1 MVQELQIRYRGL
13 KYLTVNVLRDI
24 VTRFPLPGRA
34 MLLLAGILLL
44 SACASQQLEKFTAP
58 PLLYAGSEVQLADID
73 VLAVTPEMEEFLERY
88 ILQYA
93 NSTTKVH
100 LLSNSMGRSGV
111 LGFEYVDSRTLTAT
125 EAFESRS
132 GNCIGFSNM
141 MIALARQAGLKASY
155 QEIIRRPVWSS
166 REDTVLLLKH
176 VNVVIEGRNFDY
188 VMDISDVKI
197 NQMTQR
203 RIVNDSY
210 AKALYLNNLGAEALF
225 ANDLPTAYAYM
236 KAATAT
242 DPSMTDSWV
251 NMGVVLGRNE
261 QLNDAVK
268 VLKRALQVD
277 PNQYSAMNNLYE
289 IYVEQGDLLAADSLQ
304 TRVDRYRRANPYYLL
319 HLSDEAVEQKQFE
332 ESLSLLRRAIRK
344 RDDDH
349 VLHYAMAKTQY
360 LSGET
365 QAAETSL
372 VRAREL
378 APENMLAYYA
388 RPLDELIAEE
398 QAQRDLLTP

>member
-1 MVQELQIRYRGL
+1 MQG
-13 KYLTVNVLRDI
+13 KYLTVNFFEDMTAR
-24 VTRFPLPGRA
+24 RFLPGRVL
-34 MLLLAGILLL
+34 LLLAATLLL
-44 SACASQQLEKFTAP
+44 GACASQQQVDTSLPTLRHDGP
-58 PLLYAGSEVQLADID
+58 EVQITDVD

-88 ILQYA
+88 VLEYP
-93 NSTTKVH
+93 NSNTKLH
-100 LLSNSMGRSGV
+100 LLSNAMSGNGV
-111 LGFEYVDSRTLTAT
+111 LGFEYDDASTLTAA

-141 MIALARQAGLKASY
+141 MVALARQAGLTASY

-166 REDTVLLLKH
+166 RADTVLLLKH
-176 VNVVIEGRNFDY
+176 VNVVISGRNFDY
-188 VMDISDVKI
+188 VMDISNI
-197 NQMTQR
+197 RTNQMTQR
-203 RIVNDSY
+203 RLVDDNY
-210 AKALYLNNLGAEALF
+210 AKALYLNNLGADALF
-225 ANDLPTAYAYM
+225 RNDLPTAYAYM
-236 KAATAT
+236 KAAIET
-242 DPSMTDSWV
+242 DPKMTDAWV

-268 VLKRALQVD
+268 VLQTVLQID

-289 IYVEQGDLLAADSLQ
+289 IYVEKGDLLAAESLQ

-319 HLSDEAVEQKQFE
+319 SLSDEAVAQKQFE
-332 ESLSLLRRAIRK
+332 ESLNLLQRALKK

-349 VLHYAMAKTQY
+349 VLHYALAKTQY

-365 QAAETSL
+365 DAARYSM

-378 APENMLAYYA
+378 APEDMLAYYA

-398 QAQRDLLTP
+398 EAEREAMEP

>member
-1 MVQELQIRYRGL
+1 
-13 KYLTVNVLRDI
+13 VNVLKHI
-24 VTRFPLPGRA
+24 VTRFSLPGRA
-34 MLLLAGILLL
+34 VLLLAGALLF
-44 SACASQQLEKFTAP
+44 SACASQQLDKFTAP
-58 PLLYAGSEVQLADID
+58 PLLDAGPEVQLSDID
-73 VLAVTPEMEEFLERY
+73 VLAVSPEMEEFLERY

-93 NSTTKVH
+93 NSGTRLH
-100 LLSNSMGRSGV
+100 LLSNSLGSTGV
-111 LGFEYVDSRTLTAT
+111 LGFEYDDSRTLTAA
-125 EAFESRS
+125 EAFELRS

-141 MIALARQAGLKASY
+141 MISLARRAGLTASY

-176 VNVVIEGRNFDY
+176 VNVVVSGRNFDY
-188 VMDISDVKI
+188 VMDLSDIRVNK
-197 NQMTQR
+197 MTQR
-203 RIVNDSY
+203 RIVDDSY

-225 ANDLPTAYAYM
+225 KDDLPTAYAYM
-236 KAATAT
+236 KAAIAA
-242 DPSMTDSWV
+242 DSRMTDSWV

-268 VLKRALQVD
+268 VLQRALQID

-289 IYVEQGDLLAADSLQ
+289 IYVEQGDMLAAESLQ

-319 HLSDEAVEQKQFE
+319 HLSDEAVELKQFE
-332 ESLSLLRRAIRK
+332 ESLSLLRRAIKK

-349 VLHYAMAKTQY
+349 VLHYAMAKSQY
-360 LSGET
+360 LSGEA

-398 QAQRDLLTP
+398 QAQRDALIP

>member
-1 MVQELQIRYRGL
+1 
-13 KYLTVNVLRDI
+13 
-24 VTRFPLPGRA
+24 
-34 MLLLAGILLL
+34 MLLLAGTLLL
-44 SACASQQLEKFTAP
+44 SACASQQLDKFTAP
-58 PLLYAGSEVQLADID
+58 PLLHAGPEVQLPDID
-73 VLAVTPEMEEFLERY
+73 VLAVSPEMEEFLERY
-88 ILQYA
+88 ISQYA
-93 NSTTKVH
+93 NSGTRLH
-100 LLSNSMGRSGV
+100 LLSNSLGSSGV
-111 LGFEYVDSRTLTAT
+111 LGFEYDDSRTLTAT

-176 VNVVIEGRNFDY
+176 VNVVISGRNFDY
-188 VMDISDVKI
+188 VMDLSDIRVNK
-197 NQMTQR
+197 MTQR
-203 RIVNDSY
+203 RIVEDSY

-236 KAATAT
+236 KAAIAV
-242 DPSMTDSWV
+242 DPKMTDSWV

-268 VLKRALQVD
+268 VLQRALQID

-289 IYVEQGDLLAADSLQ
+289 IYIEQGDLLAAESLQ

-319 HLSDEAVEQKQFE
+319 HLSDEAVELKQFE
-332 ESLSLLRRAIRK
+332 ESVSLLRRAIKK

-349 VLHYAMAKTQY
+349 MLHYAMAKTQY
-360 LSGET
+360 LSGKPE
-365 QAAETSL
+365 AAETSL

-378 APENMLAYYA
+378 APEKMLAYYA

-398 QAQRDLLTP
+398 QAERDLLTP

>member
-1 MVQELQIRYRGL
+1 M
-13 KYLTVNVLRDI
+13 NVLRKI
-24 VTRFPLPGRA
+24 VSRFSLPGRA
-34 MLLLAGILLL
+34 MLLLAGMLLL
-44 SACASQQLEKFTAP
+44 SACASPQLAKFTAP
-58 PLLYAGSEVQLADID
+58 SLLHAGPEVQLADVD
-73 VLAVTPEMEEFLERY
+73 VLAVSPEMEEFLEQY

-93 NSTTKVH
+93 NSQTRLY
-100 LLSNSMGRSGV
+100 LLGNSMTSTGV
-111 LGFEYVDSRTLTAT
+111 LGFEYDDSSTLTAA
-125 EAFESRS
+125 EAFESRT

-176 VNVVIEGRNFDY
+176 VNVVIESRNFDY
-188 VMDISDVKI
+188 VMDLSDLRV

-203 RIVNDSY
+203 RIVDDSY

-225 ANDLPTAYAYM
+225 RNDLPTAYAYM
-236 KAATAT
+236 KAAIAE
-242 DPSMTDSWV
+242 DPKMTDAWV

-261 QLNDAVK
+261 QLNDAAK
-268 VLKRALQVD
+268 VLQRALQID

-289 IYVEQGDLLAADSLQ
+289 IYVEQGDLLAAESLQ

-332 ESLSLLRRAIRK
+332 ESISLLQRAIKK

-349 VLHYAMAKTQY
+349 VLHYALAKTQY
-360 LSGET
+360 LSGKKK
-365 QAAETSL
+365 AAKDSL
-372 VRAREL
+372 GRAREL

-398 QAQRDLLTP
+398 EAEREALNP

>member
-1 MVQELQIRYRGL
+1 M
-13 KYLTVNVLRDI
+13 TVRH
-24 VTRFPLPGRA
+24 FSYGRA
-34 MLLLAGILLL
+34 VLLLVVVLLMN
-44 SACASQQLEKFTAP
+44 ACATPPRVDFTLP
-58 PLLYAGSEVQLADID
+58 PLLHVGQEVQGPDTDI
-73 VLAVTPEMEEFLERY
+73 LAVTPEMEEFLERY

-93 NSTTKVH
+93 NSNTKLH
-100 LLSNSMGRSGV
+100 LLSNSLSSNGV
-111 LGFEYVDSRTLTAT
+111 LGFTYDDSRTLTAA

-141 MIALARQAGLKASY
+141 MVALARHAGLTASY

-176 VNVVIEGRNFDY
+176 VNVVISGRNFDY
-188 VMDISDVKI
+188 VMDISNVRV

-203 RIVNDSY
+203 RLVDDNY

-225 ANDLPTAYAYM
+225 SNDLPRAYAYM
-236 KAATAT
+236 KAAIET
-242 DPSMTDSWV
+242 DPEMTDSWV
-251 NMGVVLGRNE
+251 NLGVVLGRNE

-268 VLKRALQVD
+268 VLQRVLQID

-289 IYVEQGDLLAADSLQ
+289 IYVEQGDLLAAESLQ
-304 TRVDRYRRANPYYLL
+304 ARVDRYRRANPYYLL

-332 ESLSLLRRAIRK
+332 ESLSLLEKAIRK
-344 RDDDH
+344 TDDDH
-349 VLHYAMAKTQY
+349 VLHYALAKTQY
-360 LSGET
+360 LSGEVE
-365 QAAETSL
+365 AARHSMIR
-372 VRAREL
+372 VREL

-398 QAQRDLLTP
+398 QAERETFNP

>member
-1 MVQELQIRYRGL
+1 
-13 KYLTVNVLRDI
+13 
-24 VTRFPLPGRA
+24 
-34 MLLLAGILLL
+34 MLLLAGMLLL
-44 SACASQQLEKFTAP
+44 SACASQQLAKFTAP
-58 PLLYAGSEVQLADID
+58 SLLHAGPEVQLADVD
-73 VLAVTPEMEEFLERY
+73 VLAISPEMEEFLERY

-93 NSTTKVH
+93 NTQTRLY
-100 LLSNSMGRSGV
+100 LLSNSLTSSGV
-111 LGFEYVDSRTLTAT
+111 LGFEYDDSSTLTAA
-125 EAFESRS
+125 EAFESRT

-176 VNVVIEGRNFDY
+176 VNVVIESRNFDY
-188 VMDISDVKI
+188 VMDLSDLRI

-203 RIVNDSY
+203 RIVDDSY
-210 AKALYLNNLGAEALF
+210 AKALYLNNLGADALF
-225 ANDLPTAYAYM
+225 RNDLPTAYAYM
-236 KAATAT
+236 KAAIAV
-242 DPSMTDSWV
+242 DPKMTDAWV
-251 NMGVVLGRNE
+251 NMGVVFGRNE

-268 VLKRALQVD
+268 VLQRALLID

-289 IYVEQGDLLAADSLQ
+289 IYVEQGDLLAAESLQ

-332 ESLSLLRRAIRK
+332 ESISLLQRAIKK

-349 VLHYAMAKTQY
+349 VLHYALAKTQY
-360 LSGET
+360 LSGKKE
-365 QAAETSL
+365 AAKDSL

-388 RPLDELIAEE
+388 RPLGELIAEE
-398 QAQRDLLTP
+398 EAEREALNP

>member
-1 MVQELQIRYRGL
+1 M
-13 KYLTVNVLRDI
+13 NFLRDI
-24 VTRFPLPGRA
+24 VTRSSLPGRA
-34 MLLLAGILLL
+34 VLLLTGTLLL
-44 SACASQQLEKFTAP
+44 SACATPQLDKFTTP
-58 PLLYAGSEVQLADID
+58 PLLHAGPEVQLPDID

-88 ILQYA
+88 ISQYV

-100 LLSNSMGRSGV
+100 LLSNSMGSTGV
-111 LGFEYVDSRTLTAT
+111 LGFEYDDARTLTAA
-125 EAFESRS
+125 EAFKSRT

-166 REDTVLLLKH
+166 RDDTVLLLKH

-203 RIVNDSY
+203 RIVDDSY
-210 AKALYLNNLGAEALF
+210 AKALYLNNLGVEALF

-236 KAATAT
+236 NAAIAV
-242 DPSMTDSWV
+242 DPNMTDSWV
-251 NMGVVLGRNE
+251 NMGVVFGRNE

-319 HLSDEAVEQKQFE
+319 HLSDEAVELKQFE
-332 ESLSLLRRAIRK
+332 ESISLLRRAIRK
-344 RDDDH
+344 KDDDH
-349 VLHYAMAKTQY
+349 VLHYALAKTQY

-378 APENMLAYYA
+378 APQDKLAYYA

-398 QAQRDLLTP
+398 QAERDVLIP

>member
-1 MVQELQIRYRGL
+1 
-13 KYLTVNVLRDI
+13 
-24 VTRFPLPGRA
+24 
-34 MLLLAGILLL
+34 
-44 SACASQQLEKFTAP
+44 
-58 PLLYAGSEVQLADID
+58 
-73 VLAVTPEMEEFLERY
+73 VLAVSPEMEEFLERY

-93 NSTTKVH
+93 NSSTRLH
-100 LLSNSMGRSGV
+100 LLSNSLGSTGV
-111 LGFEYVDSRTLTAT
+111 LGFEYDDSRTLTAA
-125 EAFESRS
+125 EAFELRS

-141 MIALARQAGLKASY
+141 MISLARRAGLTASY

-176 VNVVIEGRNFDY
+176 VNVVVSGRNFDY
-188 VMDISDVKI
+188 VMDLSDIRVNK
-197 NQMTQR
+197 MTQR
-203 RIVNDSY
+203 RIVDDSY

-236 KAATAT
+236 NAAIAV
-242 DPSMTDSWV
+242 DPKMTDSWV

-268 VLKRALQVD
+268 VLQRALQID

-289 IYVEQGDLLAADSLQ
+289 IYVEQGDLLAAESLQ

-319 HLSDEAVEQKQFE
+319 HLSDEAVELKQFE
-332 ESLSLLRRAIRK
+332 ESLSLLRRAIKK

-349 VLHYAMAKTQY
+349 VLHYAMAKSQY
-360 LSGET
+360 LSGEA

-398 QAQRDLLTP
+398 HAQRDALIP

>member
-1 MVQELQIRYRGL
+1 VTG

-24 VTRFPLPGRA
+24 VTRFSVPGRA
-34 MLLLAGILLL
+34 MLLLVATLLL
-44 SACASQQLEKFTAP
+44 SACASQPLEQFTAP
-58 PLLYAGSEVQLADID
+58 PLLHAGPEVQIPDID
-73 VLAVTPEMEEFLERY
+73 VLAVSPEMEEFLERY

-93 NSTTKVH
+93 SPQTRLH
-100 LLSNSMGRSGV
+100 LLSNSVGSSGV
-111 LGFEYVDSRTLTAT
+111 LGFEYDDSRTLTAI
-125 EAFESRS
+125 ESFDSRS

-141 MIALARQAGLKASY
+141 LIAMARRAGLKANY

-176 VNVVIEGRNFDY
+176 VNVVISGRHFDY
-188 VMDISDVKI
+188 VMDRSSVRI

-203 RIVNDSY
+203 RIVDDNY

-225 ANDLPTAYAYM
+225 RNDLPTAYAYM
-236 KAATAT
+236 KAATAV
-242 DPSMTDSWV
+242 DPKMTDSWV

-261 QLNDAVK
+261 QLNDAIK
-268 VLKRALQVD
+268 VLQRALQIE
-277 PNQYSAMNNLYE
+277 PSQYSAMNNLYE
-289 IYVEQGDLLAADSLQ
+289 IYVEQGDLLAAESLQ
-304 TRVDRYRRANPYYLL
+304 NRVDRYRRANPYYLL

-332 ESLSLLRRAIRK
+332 ESINLLQKALKK

-349 VLHYAMAKTQY
+349 ILHYALAKTQY

-365 QAAETSL
+365 EAAETSL
-372 VRAREL
+372 IRARQL
-378 APENMLAYYA
+378 APENMLAHYA

-398 QAQRDLLTP
+398 RAEREAEALIP

>member
-1 MVQELQIRYRGL
+1 
-13 KYLTVNVLRDI
+13 
-24 VTRFPLPGRA
+24 
-34 MLLLAGILLL
+34 MLLLAGTLLL
-44 SACASQQLEKFTAP
+44 SACASQQLGKFTAP
-58 PLLYAGSEVQLADID
+58 PLLHAGPEVQLPDID
-73 VLAVTPEMEEFLERY
+73 VLAVSPEMEEFLERY

-93 NSTTKVH
+93 NSGTRLH
-100 LLSNSMGRSGV
+100 LLSNSLGSTGV
-111 LGFEYVDSRTLTAT
+111 LGFEYDDSRTLTAA
-125 EAFESRS
+125 EAFELRS

-141 MIALARQAGLKASY
+141 MISLARRAGLTASY

-176 VNVVIEGRNFDY
+176 VNVVVSGRNFDY
-188 VMDISDVKI
+188 VMDLSDIRVNK
-197 NQMTQR
+197 MTQR
-203 RIVNDSY
+203 RIVDDSY

-225 ANDLPTAYAYM
+225 KNDLPTAYAYM
-236 KAATAT
+236 KAAIAA
-242 DPSMTDSWV
+242 DPKMTDSWV

-268 VLKRALQVD
+268 VLQRALQVD

-304 TRVDRYRRANPYYLL
+304 TKVDRYRRANPYYLL
-319 HLSDEAVEQKQFE
+319 HLSDEAVELKQFE
-332 ESLSLLRRAIRK
+332 ESLSLLRRAIKK

-349 VLHYAMAKTQY
+349 MLHYALAKTQY

-378 APENMLAYYA
+378 APENKLAYYA

-398 QAQRDLLTP
+398 QAERDLLTP